1 MSRYAQNGALKDD
14 CTMIDGENR
23 ENLEWISTTPNRLEP
38 VGLTDI
44 KHVELYDKWKLLVP
58 QQYWKDFIYYAEEPT
73 QQKRKAVTKEKQQS
87 KKARANRQRSKKC
100 PHLNNQ
106 RNPHNSKLQTPSP
119 AH

>member
-73 QQKRKAVTKEKQQS
+73 QRKRKAVTKEKQQS
-87 KKARANRQRSKKC
+87 KKARANRQRSENTAT
-100 PHLNNQ
+100 PQ
-106 RNPHNSKLQTPSP
+106 QPEESTQLQATDTSP